1 MRNTIAKK
9 LRAIINPAGNS
20 VNKRVY
26 RRAKKQ
32 YNRLPKHARQ
42 DYITGLANF
51 YEQVVTK
58 QHREPVAQ
66 EQSEGEVSV
75 GESDS

>member
-9 LRAIINPAGNS
+9 LRSIINPAGNS

-42 DYITGLANF
+42 DFITGLQNF

-58 QHREPVAQ
+58 QRRELVAK
-66 EQSEGEVSV
+66 EQPEG
-75 GESDS
+75 

>member
-1 MRNTIAKK
+1 
-9 LRAIINPAGNS
+9 

-32 YNRLPKHARQ
+32 YSKLPANAKQ
-42 DYITGLANF
+42 DYINGLSEF

-58 QHREPVAQ
+58 QHREPVA
-66 EQSEGEVSV
+66 EGESEG
-75 GESDS
+75 

>member
-1 MRNTIAKK
+1 MRKTIAKQ
-9 LRAIINPAGNS
+9 LRAIINPEGNS

-32 YNRLPKHARQ
+32 YSRLPAHARR
-42 DYITGLANF
+42 DYIQGLKQF

-58 QHREPVAQ
+58 QHRESVDEEWP
-66 EQSEGEVSV
+66 EG
-75 GESDS
+75 

>member
-9 LRAIINPAGNS
+9 LRSIINPTGNS

-32 YNRLPKHARQ
+32 YSKLSKHARQ
-42 DYITGLANF
+42 DYITGLQNF
-51 YEQVVTK
+51 YEQVGTK
-58 QHREPVAQ
+58 QHREFMAQ
-66 EQSEGEVSV
+66 EKSEGEFSI
-75 GESDS
+75 GQSDS

>member
-1 MRNTIAKK
+1 MRNTVAKK
-9 LRAIINPAGNS
+9 LRSIINPMGNS

-32 YNRLPKHARQ
+32 YSKLPANAKQ
-42 DYITGLANF
+42 DYINGLSEF

-66 EQSEGEVSV
+66 GESEG
-75 GESDS
+75 

>member
-9 LRAIINPAGNS
+9 LRSIINPAGNS

-51 YEQVVTK
+51 YE
-58 QHREPVAQ
+58 
-66 EQSEGEVSV
+66 
-75 GESDS
+75 